1 MSFTQNLR
9 HSRISASSKK
19 YTKAITLWIALDF
32 SSDSWIWEIC
42 VTAVGG
48 LLCWYGCCANS
59 GTSPPKKTLENG
71 WPFEPVGIFIFFL
84 GQILGLLRH
93 IRNCWL
99 INWSTR
105 VDIVGKEV
113 AIGEIPSIHQRG
125 KFLVD
130 KNLAKRHNSDAKRN
144 DVICT
149 AWVSVLL
156 FLWGCNVL
164 WIIFLIRLVCGFSF
178 FHRSPWVMFEDL
190 IIFLKIWG
198 YVLEYLRTV
207 RRLERCWDGWLSD
220 YIFLFHYNMS
230 MPWIFPKWWLP

>member
-1 MSFTQNLR
+1 MSFTQKMW

-42 VTAVGG
+42 VTAVAGNVVFIW
-48 LLCWYGCCANS
+48 LLCKFGYL
-59 GTSPPKKTLENG
+59 PPKKTLANG
-71 WPFEPVGIFIFFL
+71 SPFEPVGIFIFFL
-84 GQILGLLRH
+84 GQILGLIRH

-99 INWSTR
+99 INWSTL
-105 VDIVGKEV
+105 VDILGKEV

-149 AWVSVLL
+149 AWVSVLF
-156 FLWGCNVL
+156 FLGDVMS
-164 WIIFLIRLVCGFSF
+164 CG
-178 FHRSPWVMFEDL
+178 
-190 IIFLKIWG
+190 
-198 YVLEYLRTV
+198 
-207 RRLERCWDGWLSD
+207 
-220 YIFLFHYNMS
+220 
-230 MPWIFPKWWLP
+230 